1 MEGIKQVFIGGNM
14 LHIETKRSLVTDDGK
29 RFSLF
34 SDIAFKIWNK
44 ETNHLD
50 RVICKIID
58 MIDSDCGKDNG
69 YIIAAEVEINRCKS
83 NQYVFHFKDMQDV
96 NYVYVD

>member
-1 MEGIKQVFIGGNM
+1 MY
-14 LHIETKRSLVTDDGK
+14 IETKRELVTDDGK

-34 SDIAFKIWNK
+34 SDIAFKIHNK

-50 RVICKIID
+50 RVICRIIG
-58 MIDSDCGKDNG
+58 MSDSDYKKKDNG
-69 YIIAAEVEINRCKS
+69 YIVADKVEINRGES
-83 NQYVFHFKDMQDV
+83 NQCIFYFKDMQDI

>member
-1 MEGIKQVFIGGNM
+1 M
-14 LHIETKRSLVTDDGK
+14 LHIETKRELVTDDGK
-29 RFSLF
+29 RFTLF

-50 RVICKIID
+50 RVICRIIG
-58 MIDSDCGKDNG
+58 MSDSDYKKDNG
-69 YIIAAEVEINRCKS
+69 YIVADRTEINRCES
-83 NQYVFHFKDMQDV
+83 NQCVFYFKDMQDI